1 MNIRCM
7 ETLSARRRGALV
19 AILMACAVG
28 LAPVSPAWGA
38 QPAGSGGDNTGTPSG
53 VAMQAAAWLASV
65 PYGAL
70 KLAYAASGGIIGGVT
85 YVLSGG
91 NRQAADA
98 VWVPSVYG
106 NYVLS
111 PAQLRGQEPIHFVGS
126 RSRSP
131 NPPYAAQAAPA
142 PGGARGDRT
151 GASVYPLQPREPPAR

>member
-7 ETLSARRRGALV
+7 ETGARRRGVLV
-19 AILMACAVG
+19 AILMTCAVG
-28 LAPVSPAWGA
+28 LAPASPAWGA
-38 QPAGSGGDNTGTPSG
+38 QPAGSGAGNTGTPSG

-70 KLAYAASGGIIGGVT
+70 KLAYAVSGGVIGGVT

-91 NRQAADA
+91 NRQAANA

-111 PAQLRGQEPIHFVGS
+111 PAQLRGREPIHFVGS
-126 RSRSP
+126 RNRSP
-131 NPPYAAQAAPA
+131 NPPYAAQAAPV
-142 PGGARGDRT
+142 PGGARRDRA
-151 GASVYPLQPREPPAR
+151 GASTYPLQPREPPAQ

>member
-38 QPAGSGGDNTGTPSG
+38 QPAGSVDDNTGTPSG

-111 PAQLRGQEPIHFVGS
+111 PAQLRGQEPIHFVGT
-126 RSRSP
+126 RTP
-131 NPPYAAQAAPA
+131 NPPHAAQAAPA
-142 PGGARGDRT
+142 PGGARQDRT

>member
-28 LAPVSPAWGA
+28 LAPIPPAWGA
-38 QPAGSGGDNTGTPSG
+38 QPAGSGDGGTGTPSG

-111 PAQLRGQEPIHFVGS
+111 PAQLRGQEPIHFVGR
-126 RSRSP
+126 RSRGP
-131 NPPYAAQAAPA
+131 NPPHAARAAPV
-142 PGGARGDRT
+142 PGGARGDRG
-151 GASVYPLQPREPPAR
+151 GASAYPLQPREPPAQ